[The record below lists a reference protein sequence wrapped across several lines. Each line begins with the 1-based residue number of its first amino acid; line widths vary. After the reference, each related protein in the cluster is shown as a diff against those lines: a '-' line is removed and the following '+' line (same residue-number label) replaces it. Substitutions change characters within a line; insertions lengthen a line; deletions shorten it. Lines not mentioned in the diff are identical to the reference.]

1 MERTKLL
8 LAVICTSISV
18 AIHAQTESKKDKK
31 TTTQQEGN
39 VMDMAAK
46 TIGFAFGDLEK
57 DIDGTKD
64 PFKDIDN
71 FEDYLNKSNLD
82 PKTKATY
89 WAIYKL
95 QAEEPSP
102 QRRDSIRNMLDSL
115 IRKDRKAKNT
125 INKKQNR

>member
-89 WAIYKL
+89 WAIYKM